1 MSDAPA
7 AKELA
12 ETIRPESL
20 GTVTDDGP
28 GSTRQARRPNS
39 RSMKSKTREAIA
51 AYTFLTPWI
60 LGLILL
66 TLGPMLYSLYLSFT
80 HYDLLSDP
88 RWVGLENYVKMFTDP
103 RYLKSVAVT
112 LVYVV
117 VSVPLLLVVSMLL
130 ALLLNR
136 NMKFLTGYRA
146 LFYVPSLMGA
156 SVAIAALWRLV
167 FGAQGL
173 VNQALAIFGIHHGS
187 WVGNPDDALTTI
199 IALTLWVFGSTM
211 IIFLA
216 GLRQIPKELHEA
228 ATMDGAGPVRRFFSV
243 TIPLMTP
250 LIFFNTLMG
259 TIHAFQSFTGAYVVS
274 GGTGGPA
281 DSTLFYTLYLYQRG
295 FGQLD
300 MGFASAMAW
309 VLLAV
314 LAAFSAFFFWT
325 SRFWVHYGDES

>member
-1 MSDAPA
+1 MSDAPVTKA
-7 AKELA
+7 PADVVHPA
-12 ETIRPESL
+12 EPL
-20 GTVTDDGP
+20 GTGADDNP
-28 GSTRQARRPNS
+28 HRRKPTRIR
-39 RSMKSKTREAIA
+39 KSKTGEAWA
-51 AYTFLTPWI
+51 AYAFLTPWI
-60 LGLILL
+60 LGLGLL
-66 TLGPMLYSLYLSFT
+66 TLGPMVYSLYLSFT
-80 HYDLLSDP
+80 SYDLLSDP
-88 RWVGLENYVKMFTDP
+88 RWVGLANYTQMFTADP
-103 RYLKSVAVT
+103 RYLKSVGVT
-112 LVYVV
+112 LVYVG
-117 VSVPLLLVVSMLL
+117 VSVPLLLIVSMLL

-136 NMKFLTGYRA
+136 NMRFLTGYRA
-146 LFYVPSLMGA
+146 LFYLPSLMGA

-167 FGAQGL
+167 FGAEGL
-173 VNQALAIFGIHHGS
+173 VNQALALLGIEHGS

-199 IALTLWVFGSTM
+199 ITLTLWVFGSTM

-216 GLRQIPKELHEA
+216 GLRQIPRELHEA
-228 ATMDGAGPVRRFFSV
+228 ATMDGAGTLRRFVSV
-243 TIPLMTP
+243 TLPLMTP

-300 MGFASAMAW
+300 MGYASAMAW

-325 SRFWVHYGDES
+325 AKFWVHYGDEK

>member
-1 MSDAPA
+1 MSDAPV
-7 AKELA
+7 AKTLSDVV
-12 ETIRPESL
+12 RPDDL
-20 GTVTDDGP
+20 GTITDEAP
-28 GSTRQARRPNS
+28 RPMRTPRN
-39 RSMKSKTREAIA
+39 MKSKTREALV
-51 AYTFLTPWI
+51 AYAFLTPWI
-60 LGLILL
+60 LGMVLL

-80 HYDLLSDP
+80 SYDLLSDP
-88 RWVGLENYVKMFTDP
+88 RWIGFANYTQMFTADP
-103 RYLKSVAVT
+103 RYLKSVSVT
-112 LVYVV
+112 LIYVA
-117 VSVPLLLVVSMLL
+117 VSVPLLLIVSMLL
-130 ALLLNR
+130 ALLLNK

-146 LFYVPSLMGA
+146 LFYLPSLMGA

-167 FGAQGL
+167 FGADGL
-173 VNQALAIFGIHHGS
+173 VNQALALLGIEHGS

-199 IALTLWVFGSTM
+199 ITLTLWVFGSTM

-228 ATMDGAGPVRRFFSV
+228 ATMDGAGTLRRFVSV
-243 TIPLMTP
+243 TLPLMTP

-300 MGFASAMAW
+300 MGYASAMAW

-325 SRFWVHYGDES
+325 AKFWVHYGDEK